1 MDTYKL
7 RAIDATVSTFGDE
20 FHTFTDVLNHMIKFD
35 PRLGIT
41 DVQDLVDSLAGYKD
55 FEEGAKELCMKNL
68 DGIDEDEDEEDPEAE
83 WGDEMYCRQAGKQG
97 A

>member
-83 WGDEMYCRQAGKQG
+83 WGDQMYCRQAGK
-97 A
+97 